1 MVKRDFSAWD
11 FVKQEPK
18 KQELFTIDGGTL
30 ITDYPNVIIGGGDW
44 IVDTTAGQNNI
55 VLGQNMSISSDVN
68 DTVFVQNLSVAGT
81 TDIPPQEG
89 QMRYNV
95 DSQMT
100 EVYHQDEWM
109 EIGYTHDVHQGPR
122 LSRWEYLN
130 PIYWF
135 NRFVNFMENRA

>member
-1 MVKRDFSAWD
+1 MIKRDFSAWD
-11 FVKQEPK
+11 FVKQGPK
-18 KQELFTIDGGTL
+18 KDTIDITGGTL
-30 ITDYPNVIIGGGDW
+30 ISDYTSWTMGDGSFTNTMVFGDNVTITIPS
-44 IVDTTAGQNNI
+44 VNNR
-55 VLGQNMSISSDVN
+55 VYISDL
-68 DTVFVQNLSVAGT
+68 TVQGSAE
-81 TDIPPQEG
+81 IPPQEG

-109 EIGYTHDVHQGPR
+109 EIGYTHDVHQEPKI
-122 LSRWEYLN
+122 SRWKYLN